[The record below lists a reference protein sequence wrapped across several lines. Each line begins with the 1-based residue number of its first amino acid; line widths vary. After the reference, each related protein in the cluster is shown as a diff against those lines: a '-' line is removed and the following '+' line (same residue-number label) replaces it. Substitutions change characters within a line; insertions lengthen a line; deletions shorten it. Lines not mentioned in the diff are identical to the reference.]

1 MSCVLRCRSINQ
13 FFNLRVLHGLLGIF
27 LHSRTEHYASLL
39 PIQHHDDEG
48 VGFLSIG
55 IAEHRLTIFIS
66 TSIFFNSSLIYYGV
80 RDSTERRRGS
90 RTWKKRAD
98 QPERLR
104 PRIVRTDDIVCP
116 GGVHVCP
123 PPSHIYGLHTRAA
136 ALPLHEK
143 IRVPGANR
151 PSTGCKTGRPKR
163 SIAGFSRAGG
173 KASDDA
179 QARATS

>member
-1 MSCVLRCRSINQ
+1 MGFVIRQNGDGGAEPGRKEQISRKGSVLASS
-13 FFNLRVLHGLLGIF
+13 GLMTL
-27 LHSRTEHYASLL
+27 YV
-39 PIQHHDDEG
+39 Q
-48 VGFLSIG
+48 
-55 IAEHRLTIFIS
+55 AESMF
-66 TSIFFNSSLIYYGV
+66 V
-80 RDSTERRRGS
+80 
-90 RTWKKRAD
+90 
-98 QPERLR
+98 
-104 PRIVRTDDIVCP
+104 
-116 GGVHVCP
+116 P